1 MYSLALLVG
10 MFTGNVAATLAHPA
24 LWPDLNFLGGVI
36 NSLPAA
42 SVSISQW
49 GSNEISQGCRA
60 RIIADGKNPTNFK
73 QYSVKLGDCSL
84 EWYICQENG
93 SPTSIDT
100 LATNFAR
107 VPVRMRQWVN
117 NVVNYNSG
125 GGAYAYG
132 SDIAFYGAD
141 TTTGTMIHECTHT
154 VDFGDGFYSMQ
165 SGDQEWLDA
174 YNSDTAV
181 PDNYA
186 RVNLIENLAQ
196 FPSLIIYDRWTNGQL
211 QTHPELP
218 AIGHQL
224 QKVSDQS
231 DWNSPYGGR
240 ILDPTTSGLTC
251 TRRWALSAHVNPS
264 TGASTGIATRN
275 ASVAAAASNI
285 YIMPESEA
293 TPIKTECSI
302 TGL

>member
-1 MYSLALLVG
+1 MRYSNVALPVG
-10 MFTGNVAATLAHPA
+10 MLASNVAALLAHPA
-24 LWPDLNFLGGVI
+24 LWPNLDFIAPTLGT
-36 NSLPAA
+36 LPAT

-49 GSNEISQGCRA
+49 GSNEMSKGCRD
-60 RIIADGKNPTNFK
+60 RVVADGKSPTNFK
-73 QYSVKLGDCSL
+73 QYSVKLGDCSQ

-93 SPTSIDT
+93 APLSIND
-100 LATNFAR
+100 LAQNFAR
-107 VPVRMRQWVN
+107 LPVRMRQWVN
-117 NVVNYNSG
+117 NVVHYNSG

-132 SDIAFYGAD
+132 SDVAFFGGS
-141 TTTGTMIHECTHT
+141 TGTAVMIHEATHT

-181 PDNYA
+181 PDDYA
-186 RVNLIENLAQ
+186 RNNLVENLAQ
-196 FPSLIIYDRWTNGQL
+196 FPGLIIYDRFTNGQL

-224 QKVSDQS
+224 QKVSDQG

-240 ILDPTTSGLTC
+240 ILDPTSSGLTC

-264 TGASTGIATRN
+264 TGVSAKIAAT
-275 ASVAAAASNI
+275 AAAPTDI
-285 YIMPESEA
+285 YIMPEPETA
-293 TPIKTECSI
+293 PVKTECTI
-302 TGL
+302 E